1 MHEKWKNK
9 KFSYIYLLPFLA
21 GVIFRFNEINK
32 FIYNKRSYL
41 CDFQSY
47 KLLHLSLGAM
57 LSYYYLINN

>member
-1 MHEKWKNK
+1 MHGNQEAI
-9 KFSYIYLLPFLA
+9 SYIYLLPFLA
-21 GVIFRFNEINK
+21 DVIFRFNKVK

-57 LSYYYLINN
+57 PAYYYLINN